1 METTSTSDVSKIR
14 VMRDDFP
21 TKILPSILGSESEY
35 QVLFEHWLQRR

>member
-1 METTSTSDVSKIR
+1 

-35 QVLFEHWLQRR
+35 QALFEH